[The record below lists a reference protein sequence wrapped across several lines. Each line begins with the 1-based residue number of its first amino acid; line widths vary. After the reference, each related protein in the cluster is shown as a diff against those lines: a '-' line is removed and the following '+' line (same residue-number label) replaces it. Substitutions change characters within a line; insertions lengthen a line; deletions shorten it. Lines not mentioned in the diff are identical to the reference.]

1 MKDLVL
7 TLIGPDRPG
16 LVESLAKRVADH
28 GGNWLESR
36 MAHLAGQ
43 FAGILR
49 IEVPPDRL
57 DSLHAA
63 LAELEAEGLRVA
75 AESGAQPADGD
86 LRTMELEL
94 LGQDHPGIVR
104 KVSEVLLAHGVNIEE
119 LTTDHMSA
127 PMAGGVALQ
136 RQGPTQ
142 GTGDRGCR
150 PASGGPG
157 EDRRR
162 PDGGPEA
169 GAGGDHRQGPAVRAV
184 PALRWGAVLL
194 ALA

>member
-16 LVESLAKRVADH
+16 LVESLAKRVVDH

-75 AESGAQPADGD
+75 AESGAQPTDGD

-104 KVSEVLLAHGVNIEE
+104 KVSEVLLGHGVNIEE
-119 LTTDHMSA
+119 LTTDHVSA
-127 PMAGGVALQ
+127 PMAGGVLFSAKARLK
-136 RQGPTQ
+136 
-142 GTGDRGCR
+142 
-150 PASGGPG
+150 
-157 EDRRR
+157 
-162 PDGGPEA
+162 
-169 GAGGDHRQGPAVRAV
+169 V
-184 PALRWGAVLL
+184 PATADADRLREDVEKIADDLMVDLKLVQAVI
-194 ALA
+194 AGKARR

>member
-49 IEVPPDRL
+49 IEVPPDRAEA
-57 DSLHAA
+57 LHAA
-63 LAELEAEGLRVA
+63 LAELEAEGLRVV
-75 AESGAQPADGD
+75 AESGARPADGD
-86 LRTMELEL
+86 LRAMELEL

-104 KVSEVLLAHGVNIEE
+104 KVSEVLLGHDVNIEE
-119 LTTDHMSA
+119 LTTDSVSA
-127 PMAGGVALQ
+127 PMAGGQLFSAKARLN
-136 RQGPTQ
+136 
-142 GTGDRGCR
+142 
-150 PASGGPG
+150 
-157 EDRRR
+157 
-162 PDGGPEA
+162 
-169 GAGGDHRQGPAVRAV
+169 V
-184 PALRWGAVLL
+184 PAGTDSERLRRDLETIADDLMVDLRLVQAVIGTRPRS
-194 ALA
+194 